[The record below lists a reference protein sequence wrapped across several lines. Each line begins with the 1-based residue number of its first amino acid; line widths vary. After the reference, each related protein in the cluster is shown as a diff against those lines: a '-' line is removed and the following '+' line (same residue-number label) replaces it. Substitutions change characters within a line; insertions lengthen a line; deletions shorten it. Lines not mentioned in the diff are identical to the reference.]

1 MARIH
6 EHAATSHFDDDMIR
20 DWLRLARTPHVGPI
34 TFYRLLQKFGTAR
47 AALDALPDLVPAHG
61 KQKKLTPAPLA
72 DIDHELNALHKMGC
86 MILCADDVRYPAP
99 LRAVEDAPPVITVL
113 GNIELLKR
121 RCVGIVGA
129 RNASMN
135 GRNFARKLATDL
147 SATGIGVV
155 SGLAR
160 GIDTAAH
167 EGSLSGGTI
176 AVVAGGVDIV
186 YPPENQKLYDS
197 IRAEGLIVAESPLAQ
212 EPFAQSFPRRNR
224 VISGLSQGIVVVE
237 ASLRSGS
244 LITARVAAE
253 QGRDV
258 FAVPGHPMDPR
269 AEGTNSLIRDGAV
282 MVRSAQDILDDL
294 RTLQPDEFHTA
305 AGVIPGGLFD
315 RATGF
320 LHDDK
325 TKHDD
330 DVFADLDDDILDMM
344 LDLGV
349 RPIPT
354 SPASNP
360 ADLCEAILDHLST
373 TAVDIDDLIRTL
385 GHSTAAVQSALLT
398 LELAGRVQRLPGNRV
413 VRLAA

>member
-47 AALDALPDLVPAHG
+47 AALDALPDLAQASG
-61 KQKKLTPAPLA
+61 KQKKITPAPLA
-72 DIDHELNALHKMGC
+72 DIDHELNALRKIGGQ
-86 MILCADDVRYPAP
+86 ILCADDVRYPAP
-99 LRAVEDAPPVITVL
+99 LRAVEDAPPIITVL

-135 GRNFARKLATDL
+135 GRNFARKLAADL

-176 AVVAGGVDIV
+176 AVVAGGIDIV

-224 VISGLSQGIVVVE
+224 VISGLSQGVVVVE

-320 LHDDK
+320 VHDTK
-325 TKHDD
+325 TSNADD

-349 RPIPT
+349 RPVPT
-354 SPASNP
+354 NP
-360 ADLCEAILDHLST
+360 ADLCDAILDHLST
-373 TAVDIDDLIRTL
+373 TAVDVDDLIRTL
-385 GHSTAAVQSALLT
+385 GQPTAAVQSALLT
-398 LELAGRVQRLPGNRV
+398 LELSGRVQRLPGNRV

>member
-34 TFYRLLQKFGTAR
+34 TFYRLLQKFGSAR
-47 AALDALPDLVPAHG
+47 AALDALPSLSQASG

-72 DIDHELNALHKMGC
+72 DIDHELNALRKMGGL
-86 MILCADDVRYPAP
+86 ILCADDVRYPAP

-121 RCVGIVGA
+121 RCVGVVGA

-135 GRNFARKLATDL
+135 GRNFARKLAADL

-176 AVVAGGVDIV
+176 AVVAGGIDIV

-224 VISGLSQGIVVVE
+224 VISGLSQGVVVVE

-282 MVRSAQDILDDL
+282 MVRNAQDILDDL

-305 AGVIPGGLFD
+305 AGMIPGGLFD

-320 LHDDK
+320 IHDDK
-325 TKHDD
+325 NSDD

-349 RPIPT
+349 RPVP
-354 SPASNP
+354 SGP

-373 TAVDIDDLIRTL
+373 TAVQVDDLIRAL
-385 GHSTAAVQSALLT
+385 GQPTAAVQSALLT
-398 LELAGRVQRLPGNRV
+398 LELSGRIQRLPGNRV

>member
-47 AALDALPDLVPAHG
+47 AALDALPDLAQTSG
-61 KQKKLTPAPLA
+61 KHKKITPAPLA
-72 DIDHELNALHKMGC
+72 DIDHELNALRKIGGQ
-86 MILCADDVRYPAP
+86 ILCADDVRYPAP
-99 LRAVEDAPPVITVL
+99 LRAVEDAPPIITVL

-135 GRNFARKLATDL
+135 GRNFARKLAADL

-176 AVVAGGVDIV
+176 AVVAGGIDIV

-224 VISGLSQGIVVVE
+224 VISGLSQGVVVVE

-320 LHDDK
+320 VHDTK
-325 TKHDD
+325 TSNPDD

-349 RPIPT
+349 RPVPT
-354 SPASNP
+354 NP

-373 TAVDIDDLIRTL
+373 TAVDVDDLIRTL
-385 GHSTAAVQSALLT
+385 GQPTAAVQSALLT
-398 LELAGRVQRLPGNRV
+398 LELSGRVQRLPGNRV

>member
-47 AALDALPDLVPAHG
+47 AALDALPDLAQASG
-61 KQKKLTPAPLA
+61 KQKKITPAPLA
-72 DIDHELNALHKMGC
+72 DIDHELNALRKIGGQ
-86 MILCADDVRYPAP
+86 ILCADDVRYPAP
-99 LRAVEDAPPVITVL
+99 LRAVEDAPPIITVL

-135 GRNFARKLATDL
+135 GRNFARKLAADL

-176 AVVAGGVDIV
+176 AVVAGGIDIV

-224 VISGLSQGIVVVE
+224 VISGLSQGVVVVE

-320 LHDDK
+320 IHD
-325 TKHDD
+325 TQTSNADD

-349 RPIPT
+349 RPVPT
-354 SPASNP
+354 NP
-360 ADLCEAILDHLST
+360 ADLCDAILDHLST
-373 TAVDIDDLIRTL
+373 TAVDVDDLIRTL
-385 GHSTAAVQSALLT
+385 GQPTAAVQSALLT
-398 LELAGRVQRLPGNRV
+398 LELSGRVQRLPGNRV